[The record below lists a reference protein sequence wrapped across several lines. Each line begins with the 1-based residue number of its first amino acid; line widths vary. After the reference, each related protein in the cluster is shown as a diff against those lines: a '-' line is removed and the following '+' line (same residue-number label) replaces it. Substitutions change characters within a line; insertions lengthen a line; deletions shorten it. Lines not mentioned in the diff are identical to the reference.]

1 MHKKLYILFAML
13 GLLTYSNDMF
23 AQDANTKIKAIFIYN
38 FAKYVEWPPQ
48 NLESEFVITLVTSN
62 VSLIK
67 ELEKMALTCKV
78 GAQKIA
84 IKVCTKPSEVGK
96 TNLLFLGNDKVSQ
109 IAEFNTKCLTNN
121 ILLVTEGSGL
131 IKKGAIL
138 SFVYADN
145 KQQFELS
152 KINAKKAGLYVSNN
166 LANMAKIVE
175 Q

>member
-1 MHKKLYILFAML
+1 MRKKLYILLATL
-13 GLLTYSNDMF
+13 GFLTYSNDIF

-48 NLESEFVITLVTSN
+48 KANTDFVITLVTSN
-62 VSLIK
+62 TGLIK

-78 GAQKIA
+78 GSQKIV
-84 IKVCTKPSEVGK
+84 IKVCTKPSEIG
-96 TNLLFLGNDKVSQ
+96 TSNLLFLGNDKISQ
-109 IAEFNTKCLTNN
+109 LNLFTSKCLTNN
-121 ILLVTEGSGL
+121 ILLVTEGTGL

-138 SFVYADN
+138 SFVYSDN

-166 LANMAKIVE
+166 LANMAKTVE

>member
-1 MHKKLYILFAML
+1 MRKKLYILLATL
-13 GLLTYSNDMF
+13 GFLTYSSDMF

-48 NLESEFVITLVTSN
+48 KANADFVITLVTANS
-62 VSLIK
+62 SLIK

-78 GAQKIA
+78 GTQKIVV
-84 IKVCTKPSEVGK
+84 KVCTKPSEVGK
-96 TNLLFLGNDKVSQ
+96 TNLLFLGNDKVTQ
-109 IAEFNTKCLTNN
+109 IAEYNTKCLANN
-121 ILLVTEGSGL
+121 ILLVTEGTGL

-166 LANMAKIVE
+166 LANMAKTVE